1 MRWTSVLTYGSAV
14 ALLAAL
20 GSQLLGWSAARSWFL
35 LIWAVFLLPAV
46 IGLFRHPMRWPAW
59 GVFVG
64 FWGGVGVVLLIVVQV
79 LALWDVLRGPAYGG
93 WSALPLALIGLWILV
108 ASSLGF
114 GGEPFP
120 RVVDGLGILT
130 GIGLLAIAFATWVS
144 GADAARV
151 AAVATVPAYCL
162 WAFGAGFVFWR
173 LGARSPGREAI
184 SGTRAPALPQH

>member
-130 GIGLLAIAFATWVS
+130 GIGLLAIGLATWVS

-151 AAVATVPAYCL
+151 AAAATVPAYCL
-162 WAFGAGFVFWR
+162 WAFGSGFVFWR
-173 LGARSPGREAI
+173 LGAQRDDHKLISATAAAPG
-184 SGTRAPALPQH
+184 

>member
-1 MRWTSVLTYGSAV
+1 MRWTSVLTYASAV

-20 GSQLLGWSAARSWFL
+20 GSQLMDWPGARSWFL
-35 LIWAVFLLPAV
+35 LIWAVLLLPVV

-64 FWGGVGVVLLIVVQV
+64 FWGGVGVVFLIVVQI
-79 LALWDVLRGPAYGG
+79 LALWDVLNGPAYGA
-93 WSALPLALIGLWILV
+93 WSALPLGLVGLWMLV

-114 GGEPFP
+114 GGEDFP
-120 RVVDGLGILT
+120 RGVDGLGILT
-130 GIGLLAIAFATWVS
+130 GIGLLAIGLATWVS

-162 WAFGAGFVFWR
+162 WACGLGFVFWR
-173 LGARSPGREAI
+173 LGARSRGRDVIGEA
-184 SGTRAPALPQH
+184 AAAHA

>member
-14 ALLAAL
+14 ALLVAFA
-20 GSQLLGWSAARSWFL
+20 SQLLGWPAARSWFL
-35 LIWAVFLLPAV
+35 LIWAVLLLPVA

-64 FWGGVGVVLLIVVQV
+64 FWGGVGVVFLIVVQI

-93 WSALPLALIGLWILV
+93 WSAWPLALVGLWILV

-114 GGEPFP
+114 GGEGFP

-130 GIGLLAIAFATWVS
+130 GIGLLAISTGTWAG
-144 GADAARV
+144 GADVARV
-151 AAVATVPAYCL
+151 AAVVTVPAYCL
-162 WAFGAGFVFWR
+162 WAFGLGFVFWR
-173 LGARSPGREAI
+173 LAAGNRGREAI
-184 SGTRAPALPQH
+184 SGTRAAALP